1 MHRSRLLQVTAAM
14 LDKADKEM
22 AALLAE
28 AYNGHEGDAEFPLS
42 EHLTARAMQVTA
54 ATHDEADKEMAA
66 MLAGAYE
73 DVKAMLTRNRGA
85 LDLAIDALLEQTTLS
100 GAEVRHR
107 KQQAASC
114 SLANSTQTGK
124 DRVLRA
130 CRTRAA

>member
-1 MHRSRLLQVTAAM
+1 MDM
-14 LDKADKEM
+14 KAD
-22 AALLAE
+22 
-28 AYNGHEGDAEFPLS
+28 FPLS
-42 EHLTARAMQVTA
+42 EHLTARATQVTA

-114 SLANSTQTGK
+114 SCALAALGGICVWQIAHRWGK
-124 DRVLRA
+124 IGCFEPARPA
-130 CRTRAA
+130 QS